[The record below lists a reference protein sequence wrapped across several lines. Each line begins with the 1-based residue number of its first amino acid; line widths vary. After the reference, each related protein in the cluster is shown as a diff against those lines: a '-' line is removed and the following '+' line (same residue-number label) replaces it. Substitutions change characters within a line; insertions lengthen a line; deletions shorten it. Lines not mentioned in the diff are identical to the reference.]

1 MILENILHKRK
12 KHIWLSVSSD
22 LKLDAQRD
30 LNDVGIGSDT
40 QIKWLNDVG

>member
-1 MILENILHKRK
+1 MHKRK

-30 LNDVGIGSDT
+30 LNDVGNGNDDM
-40 QIKWLNDVG
+40 QIRWLNDVG